1 MKTSTGGVTARDILS
16 SRRPCHREWAYDACL
31 RCSIQVPATCAGPQH
46 LKRLAHRNFNSQG
59 SPNSAV
65 SIPRG
70 GNRGPATR
78 HLGPEAPHIT
88 TGVRRAIIVDEHLRD
103 GHLVDIS

>member
-1 MKTSTGGVTARDILS
+1 M
-16 SRRPCHREWAYDACL
+16 
-31 RCSIQVPATCAGPQH
+31 
-46 LKRLAHRNFNSQG
+46 
-59 SPNSAV
+59 
-65 SIPRG
+65 
-70 GNRGPATR
+70 TR